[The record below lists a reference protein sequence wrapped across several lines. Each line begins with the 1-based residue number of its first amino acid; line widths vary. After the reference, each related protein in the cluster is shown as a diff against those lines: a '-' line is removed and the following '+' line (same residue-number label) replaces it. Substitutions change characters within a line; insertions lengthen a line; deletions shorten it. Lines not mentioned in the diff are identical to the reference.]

1 MTATDLLPIGQLAA
15 ATGVAVSALRH
26 YEQLGVITPIER
38 VGGKR
43 RFATDTVGRVNFVRR
58 AQRFGFSLTEIRNIL
73 DNSKGHATQIAVDKI
88 TELRARQ
95 EELATMI
102 ELLEEMQS
110 CGCQVVAECPSIATR
125 C

>member
-1 MTATDLLPIGQLAA
+1 MTATDRLAIGQVAA

-26 YEQLGVITPIER
+26 YEQLGVIAPIER

-43 RFATDTVGRVNFVRR
+43 RFATDTVGRVNFVRK
-58 AQRFGFSLTEIRNIL
+58 AQRFGFSLTEIRDIL
-73 DNSKGHATQIAVDKI
+73 DDRKGQATQIAVDKI
-88 TELRARQ
+88 TELRSRQ

-102 ELLEEMQS
+102 GLLEEMQA
-110 CGCQVVAECPSIATR
+110 CGCQVVAECPSMATR

>member
-26 YEQLGVITPIER
+26 YEQLGVITPVER

-58 AQRFGFSLTEIRNIL
+58 AQRFGFSLTEIRDIL
-73 DNSKGHATQIAVDKI
+73 DDGKGQATQIAVDKI

-102 ELLEEMQS
+102 GLLEEMQA
-110 CGCQVVAECPSIATR
+110 CGCQVVAECPSIANR